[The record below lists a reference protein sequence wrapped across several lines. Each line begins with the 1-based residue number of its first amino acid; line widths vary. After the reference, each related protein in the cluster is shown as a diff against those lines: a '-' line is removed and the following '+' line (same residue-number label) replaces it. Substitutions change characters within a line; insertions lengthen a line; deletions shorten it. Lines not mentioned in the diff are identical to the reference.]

1 MCRAITIGL
10 IVALGSACAG
20 QLPAPVHTTPSNPF
34 ASLVLDSPLGAAPDE
49 DVLALPTAVS
59 SYIEEAIQ
67 GKSTTIQRVNAL
79 AALFVT
85 DGGLGMRYEMMADG
99 TAAETFE
106 SRVGSCLSYTH
117 LYIAMARSIGID
129 ARYREIIAVPRW
141 EVIGEFAVLNRHVAA
156 YGEVPLVG
164 SYVMDFGL
172 LDENERQY
180 GRVISDQRARA
191 QHFNNRG
198 ARALAEGDTEQAVRY
213 FNRGLMLDP
222 ELSFIWANLGTALMR
237 LRQFDRAE
245 QALRQSLAL
254 RTYEVT
260 ALNQL
265 ARLYDLMGRSHLA
278 EAFRKRAQSVRHQ
291 NPYMLF
297 QQARAARAAGEYR
310 DAIGLLRRAV
320 RAQPDEVH
328 FYIELG
334 RVFRDTGQ
342 IEKARQAFLDAHE
355 RITSIEERAALLEAL
370 RVPVMPAGRTEEPQE
385 APTS

>member
-1 MCRAITIGL
+1 MRRVITIGL
-10 IVALGSACAG
+10 IVALGSGCAG
-20 QLPAPVHTTPSNPF
+20 QLPGPVYTTPSNPF

-49 DVLALPTAVS
+49 DVLALPSTVD
-59 SYIEEAIQ
+59 SYIEEATR

-85 DGGLGMRYEMMADG
+85 NGGLGMHYEMMADG

-117 LYIAMARSIGID
+117 LYVAMARRIGID
-129 ARYREIIAVPRW
+129 ARYREIIAMPRW
-141 EVIGEFAVLNRHVAA
+141 EVVGEFAVLSRHVAA

-191 QHFNNRG
+191 EHFNNRG
-198 ARALAEGDTEQAVRY
+198 ARALAEGRTEAAVRY

-237 LRQFDRAE
+237 LGHYDRAE

-265 ARLYDLMGRSHLA
+265 GRLYELMGKTHLA
-278 EAFRKRAQSVRHQ
+278 AEFRERADSVRHQ
-291 NPYMLF
+291 NPYVLF
-297 QQARAARAAGEYR
+297 QQARAAHAAGEYR
-310 DAIGLLRRAV
+310 DAIGLLRRAL

-334 RVFRDTGQ
+334 SVFRDTGQ
-342 IEKARQAFLDAHE
+342 IEKARRAFLDAHE

-370 RVPVMPAGRTEEPQE
+370 RVPVMPAAPTAEPE
-385 APTS
+385 GAPTS